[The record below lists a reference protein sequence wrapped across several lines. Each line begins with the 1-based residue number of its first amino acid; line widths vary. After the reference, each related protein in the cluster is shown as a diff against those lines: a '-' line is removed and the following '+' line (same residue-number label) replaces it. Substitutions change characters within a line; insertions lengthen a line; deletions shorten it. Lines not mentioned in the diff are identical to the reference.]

1 MEYSNAFVCLLGI
14 GTVFIG
20 LICIIIICSLVSFF
34 VRKFSKDEA
43 TAGVS
48 VGNNPVSS
56 AEEIPNRQEMIA
68 AISVAIAEASGKDM
82 SAIRIVSVKKIG

>member
-20 LICIIIICSLVSFF
+20 LICIIIICSLIGFF

-43 TAGVS
+43 ISS
-48 VGNNPVSS
+48 VGAGNTPASS

-68 AISVAIAEASGKDM
+68 AISAAIAEASGKDM